1 MTDSSKDASETT
13 QKILGKWL
21 DVAGAVIRA
30 ADLGAAALGSKD
42 KAGIASAPSEVII
55 EGLSKAAK
63 QLEDLKSRDPLLGA
77 AQWFVQ
83 AFPDVDVTLLQQRL
97 SIGYNRASRLLE
109 AARASLAAESAK
121 AGASAQAEDEPQ
133 APPAGASG
141 QASSDEAGDHGLDL
155 SALDDLPAC
164 AGCGA
169 IAGVCASFPHCHGG
183 QEATEAAVAI
193 SQGQDKSQATNQVDP
208 ESPACAAPG
217 VHAHLLGGRHV
228 AVEAGV
234 LQLIRNALQT
244 DASNGRT
251 SRKEML
257 QALDQATFSLSEALP
272 QDVEAL
278 ARQAEEAHKN
288 VRDMLDRLERLC
300 DRRGQLLAQ
309 HQGKSWPQEV
319 SDEFESLRDERIPL
333 LKRDLRNLLSVA
345 GGSDSAALMLSHWE
359 DYRNEI
365 KSMEDHMG
373 RLSRKFLDCSAWED
387 AAKCAMKADAMK
399 FIADRM
405 PSLDRVLG
413 EMLKAQRAQRSDL
426 DEPLMRQLMNTSSR
440 LGIAT
445 HDAGVEGYAANL
457 PSNLA
462 AICRAVD
469 KLLDCA

>member
-1 MTDSSKDASETT
+1 MTDSTKDTSDAT
-13 QKILGKWL
+13 QKIFGQWL

-30 ADLGAAALGSKD
+30 ADLGAAALGSKS
-42 KAGIASAPSEVII
+42 KEGLASTPSEVII
-55 EGLSKAAK
+55 EGLGKAAK
-63 QLEDLKSRDPLLGA
+63 QLVELKSRDPLLGA
-77 AQWFVQ
+77 AQLFVQ
-83 AFPDVDVTLLQQRL
+83 AFPDCDVTLLQQRL
-97 SIGYNRASRLLE
+97 SIGYNRASLLLE
-109 AARASLAAESAK
+109 VARAAMAAEVAK
-121 AGASAQAEDEPQ
+121 SGADASSKEEPQ
-133 APPAGASG
+133 TPSSRASE
-141 QASSDEAGDHGLDL
+141 QASSDESAACGLDL
-155 SALDDLPAC
+155 SALDEIQPC
-164 AGCGA
+164 AGCGV
-169 IAGVCASFPHCHGG
+169 IAGVCANFPQCRGG
-183 QEATEAAVAI
+183 ADLAA
-193 SQGQDKSQATNQVDP
+193 SRGQQGACGAPDRP
-208 ESPACAAPG
+208 ESEPCTPAELQ
-217 VHAHLLGGRHV
+217 VHAHLLRGRHV
-228 AVEAGV
+228 AVEVGV
-234 LQLIRNALQT
+234 LQIIRNALQT

-257 QALDQATFSLSEALP
+257 QALDQATFSLSEALS

-278 ARQAEEAHKN
+278 ACQAQEVHKS

-300 DRRGQLLAQ
+300 DRRGQLFAQ

-426 DEPLMRQLMNTSSR
+426 DEPLMRQLMKTSSR

-469 KLLDCA
+469 KLLDRA

>member
-1 MTDSSKDASETT
+1 MTDSTKDTSDAT
-13 QKILGKWL
+13 QKIFGQWL

-42 KAGIASAPSEVII
+42 KASIASDPSEVII

-83 AFPDVDVTLLQQRL
+83 TFPDVDVTLLQQRL

-109 AARASLAAESAK
+109 VARAAMAAEVAK
-121 AGASAQAEDEPQ
+121 SGAIASSKEEPQ
-133 APPAGASG
+133 TPSSRASE
-141 QASSDEAGDHGLDL
+141 QASSDESAACGLDL
-155 SALDDLPAC
+155 SALDEIQPC

-169 IAGVCASFPHCHGG
+169 IVGVCANFPQCRGG
-183 QEATEAAVAI
+183 ADLAA
-193 SQGQDKSQATNQVDP
+193 SRGQQGACGAPDRP
-208 ESPACAAPG
+208 ESEPCTPAEFQ
-217 VHAHLLGGRHV
+217 VHAHLLRGRHV
-228 AVEAGV
+228 AVEVGV

-244 DASNGRT
+244 DASNGKT

-278 ARQAEEAHKN
+278 ACQAQEVHKS

-300 DRRGQLLAQ
+300 DRRGQLFAQ

-399 FIADRM
+399 FIAGRM
-405 PSLDRVLG
+405 PTLERVVAQAI
-413 EMLKAQRAQRSDL
+413 KAQSEKPSEL
-426 DEPLMRQLMNTSSR
+426 DESLVRRLMKTASR

-469 KLLDCA
+469 ELLDRA